1 MTLNRLFVLILL
13 ASGKSINEEAMFAAI
28 VRIQIK
34 PEKRDAIIQYM
45 LDDAVG
51 SIENEPECL
60 LFNAGGE
67 FRGPQLPA
75 SVRSLQ
81 KRRCP
86 RAS

>member
-13 ASGKSINEEAMFAAI
+13 ASGKSINEETMFAVI

-51 SIENEPECL
+51 KYRERTRMPLVQCWWRIQ
-60 LFNAGGE
+60 
-67 FRGPQLPA
+67 RTQLPA
-75 SVRSLQ
+75 SVCSLQ
-81 KRRCP
+81 KRRCL
-86 RAS
+86 